1 MGLKYMTYF
10 ILSLESSYPGQSDGE
25 DLTKSDD
32 DAMEDEAPV
41 LRRKLGI
48 PEPDPDALPSTLIGK
63 YLMLAM
69 FPPGLYFVIFPMFF
83 PKNDVTRIISD
94 LYIPK
99 FYLTT

>member
-32 DAMEDEAPV
+32 DAMEDEATV

-63 YLMLAM
+63 YLMLATYYVSTRFVFH
-69 FPPGLYFVIFPMFF
+69 FPHVLSQ
-83 PKNDVTRIISD
+83 K
-94 LYIPK
+94 
-99 FYLTT
+99 